1 MHSFVVLKGGQCAY
15 KAFMIPCLRERHIL
29 TKEFQIWLFNK
40 MVKNLN
46 LKVDIII
53 KVKKLDFILAIR
65 TIQTNLSWDCFDVHM
80 AYIFHIHQR
89 EANHGIGFSADYPPP
104 WVNKLSL
111 DIIKLEIDNAY

>member
-1 MHSFVVLKGGQCAY
+1 
-15 KAFMIPCLRERHIL
+15 
-29 TKEFQIWLFNK
+29 

-89 EANHGIGFSADYPPP
+89 ETNHGIGFSADYPPP